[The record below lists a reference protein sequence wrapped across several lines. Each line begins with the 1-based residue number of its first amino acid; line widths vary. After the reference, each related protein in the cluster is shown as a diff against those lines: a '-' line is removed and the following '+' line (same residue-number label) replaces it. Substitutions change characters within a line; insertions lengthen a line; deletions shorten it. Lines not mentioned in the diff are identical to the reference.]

1 MNGFVKLHR
10 QLIEWEW
17 YEDINCRLTFIHC
30 LLVANFKPKKW
41 RGYDIK
47 RGQFIG
53 SLGKLSESI
62 GISKQQLRTVLDKFE
77 KTGEM
82 TSEGQGNNTLYTV
95 LNYDDYQDIKQDNQ
109 NPATHRQHRSNTPP
123 TQEQH
128 TVNTGV
134 TTTKEGKKEKKE
146 EEREEEER
154 VKSAPT
160 KEEISLLQFKKLQAE
175 NERLNL
181 ELKNKSE
188 AQKEEPKSSAKKVK
202 AKHEFPSN
210 EPQKAYKANSN
221 NFPSMSEFE
230 EMPIHEDQIKKKYQ
244 LELSKFTYPSSW
256 TEYLINQFLEW
267 CAGKDEKLLGK
278 FGSTQVKALIRK
290 INGYLKD
297 YDAKTIGDSIELSL
311 STPYNNFNPKWIID
325 RQEKES
331 AAKAEKQ
338 SDDGTPSYML
348 GLKTE

>member
-82 TSEGQGNNTLYTV
+82 TSEGQGNNTLFTV

-109 NPATHRQHRSNTPP
+109 NPATHRQHASNTPP

-128 TVNTGV
+128 TANTGA

-175 NERLNL
+175 NERLNV

-188 AQKEEPKSSAKKVK
+188 AQKEEPKNSAKKVK
-202 AKHEFPSN
+202 ANTSG
-210 EPQKAYKANSN
+210 
-221 NFPSMSEFE
+221 FPSMDEF
-230 EMPIHEDQIKKKYQ
+230 DQKNPPHQIEVKAKY
-244 LELSKFTYPSSW
+244 ENSLSKFVFPVEWGEELKESFLTY
-256 TEYLINQFLEW
+256 
-267 CAGKDEKLLGK
+267 CAAMNEKSLGK
-278 FGSTQVKALIRK
+278 WGTFTQIKLHISDIKGFLNKFDKDTVSAALI
-290 INGYLKD
+290 Y
-297 YDAKTIGDSIELSL
+297 
-311 STPYNNFNPKWIID
+311 
-325 RQEKES
+325 
-331 AAKAEKQ
+331 AAKNGNTNYNPQWTLNRKERDKKKSIFDNDKPATFSFNTKVTNG
-338 SDDGTPSYML
+338 S
-348 GLKTE
+348 